1 MKAQDPTRR
10 ETLRLILAATHN
22 VEVDQ
27 LKDADDEAIGAVL
40 RKQAK
45 MRREAIEAYD
55 RGGRPE
61 LAAKE
66 RDELAIIESYLPAM
80 LDRTAIAD
88 RARDVIAR
96 TGARSPREQGVVMKE
111 LMAELRGRA
120 DGKVVAAVVTE
131 LLSAAR

>member
-27 LKDADDEAIGAVL
+27 LKTAGDEVVVGVL
-40 RKQAK
+40 RKQAR
-45 MRREAIEAYD
+45 MRREAIEAYE
-55 RGGRPE
+55 RGARPD

-80 LDRTAIAD
+80 LDRTAITD

-96 TGARSPREQGVVMKE
+96 TGARSTREQGAVMKE

-120 DGKVVAAVVTE
+120 DGKLVAAVVTE
-131 LLSAAR
+131 LLSEAR